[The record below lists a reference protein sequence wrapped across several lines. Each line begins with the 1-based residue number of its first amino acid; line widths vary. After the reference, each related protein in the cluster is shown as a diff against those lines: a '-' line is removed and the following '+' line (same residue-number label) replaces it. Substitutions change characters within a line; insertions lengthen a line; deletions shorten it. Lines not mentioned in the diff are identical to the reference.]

1 MTGIVTFEE
10 AKLFLRVTHDDEDSV
25 IALMIAAATEAVLEH
40 ANNHDAAGPVPARLK
55 AAALAR
61 CCILYD
67 ERDSVRPGEGE
78 DRLLSPLRRMT
89 LWQEPAA

>member
-1 MTGIVTFEE
+1 MTGIVTLDE
-10 AKLFLRVTHDDEDSV
+10 AKLFLRVTHDDEDTA
-25 IALMIAAATEAVLEH
+25 IAMMIDAASEAVLEH
-40 ANNHDAAGPVPARLK
+40 ANAYDPAEPVPARLK
-55 AAALAR
+55 AAVLAR
-61 CCILYD
+61 VAILYD